1 MVEPQLVRD
10 FVATGQVYFEYR
22 DYAFLGE
29 ESREA
34 AEAAWCANDQDLFW
48 EMHDAIFQNQVGE
61 NDGAFARDRLN
72 RIAETVSDLD
82 TEAWDSCMDD
92 NTYAEQVED
101 DTQTAAQSGVQGTP
115 SFTVN
120 GQLLFGAS
128 YEELSQRIQEELGS

>member
-22 DYAFLGE
+22 DYAFLGD

-48 EMHDAIFQNQVGE
+48 EMHDAIFQNQVSE
-61 NDGAFARDRLN
+61 NDGAFARSRLN
-72 RIAETVSDLD
+72 RIAERVPDLD
-82 TEAWDSCMDD
+82 QDAWNSCMDD
-92 NTYAEQVED
+92 NTYEQQVED